1 MKEESIFDSCSG
13 RYTYHRSIRESKGDL
28 VMLNVKQVSKIYEG
42 KIAYRALTDIDLTI
56 ETGEFVGIMGPSG
69 SGKTTLLNMIAT
81 IDEPT
86 TGEIIINGS
95 NPHTLKRNKLAE
107 FRRQELG
114 FVFQDFN
121 LLHTLTVEENI
132 VLPLTLD
139 GKKVKDMKEQAAA
152 IAEKL
157 GITGILDKRVYEI
170 SGGQAQRAAVARA
183 MIHKPKLL
191 LADEPTGNLDSK
203 SSKDV
208 MGMLESI
215 NEQEKTTMMLVTHDP
230 QAASYCNRVVF
241 IRDGKFYSEIHR
253 GDNRQA
259 FFQKIID
266 TLSLL
271 GGDGH
276 DLSSIRV

>member
-1 MKEESIFDSCSG
+1 M
-13 RYTYHRSIRESKGDL
+13 KGDL

-42 KIAYRALTDIDLTI
+42 KMAYRALTDIDLKI

-69 SGKTTLLNMIAT
+69 SGKTTLLNLIAT

-86 TGEIIINGS
+86 TGEVLINGQ
-95 NPHTLKRNKLAE
+95 NPHKLKKDDLAK
-107 FRRQELG
+107 FRRRELG
-114 FVFQDFN
+114 FVFQEFN
-121 LLHTLTVEENI
+121 LLHTLTVEENM

-139 GKKVKDMKEQAAA
+139 GAKVKDMKEKAHS
-152 IAEKL
+152 IAEKI
-157 GITGILDKRVYEI
+157 GIKEIMNKRTYEI

-183 MIHKPKLL
+183 MIHQPTLL

-203 SSKDV
+203 ASKDV
-208 MGMLESI
+208 MTMLENI
-215 NEQEKTTMMLVTHDP
+215 NKTEKTTMMLVTHDA

-241 IRDGKFYSEIHR
+241 IRDGKLYSEIHR

-266 TLSLL
+266 TLSLM
-271 GGDGH
+271 GGDAH
-276 DLSSIRV
+276 DLSPIRV

>member
-1 MKEESIFDSCSG
+1 MNDKLRGELI
-13 RYTYHRSIRESKGDL
+13 
-28 VMLNVKQVSKIYEG
+28 MLNVKQVSKIYEG
-42 KIAYRALTDIDLTI
+42 NVAYRALTDIDLTI

-69 SGKTTLLNMIAT
+69 SGKTTLLNLIAT

-86 TGEIIINGS
+86 TGEIFIDGK
-95 NPHTLKRNKLAE
+95 NPHLLKKEDLAK
-107 FRRQELG
+107 FRRKELG
-114 FVFQDFN
+114 FVFQEFN

-139 GKKVKDMKEQAAA
+139 GKKVKEMKQLANA

-157 GITGILDKRVYEI
+157 GIQEIMKKRTYEI

-183 MIHKPKLL
+183 MIHTPKLL

-208 MGMLESI
+208 MEMLEYI
-215 NEQEKTTMMLVTHDP
+215 NQKERTTMMLVTHDAL
-230 QAASYCNRVVF
+230 AASYCNRVVF
-241 IRDGKFYSEIHR
+241 IRDGKLFSEIHR
-253 GDNRQA
+253 GDNRQT
-259 FFQKIID
+259 FFQRIID
-266 TLSLL
+266 TLSLM
-271 GGDGH
+271 GGNAH

>member
-1 MKEESIFDSCSG
+1 
-13 RYTYHRSIRESKGDL
+13 
-28 VMLNVKQVSKIYEG
+28 MLSVKQVSKIYEG

-56 ETGEFVGIMGPSG
+56 NTGEFVGIMGPSG
-69 SGKTTLLNMIAT
+69 SGKTTLLNLIAT

-86 TGEIIINGS
+86 TGEVLIDER
-95 NPHTLKRNKLAE
+95 NPHKLKKDALAK
-107 FRRQELG
+107 FRRRELG

-132 VLPLTLD
+132 VLPLTLE
-139 GKKVKDMKEQAAA
+139 GKKVKEMKEKANM
-152 IAEKL
+152 IAKKL
-157 GITGILDKRVYEI
+157 GITDIMKKRTYEI

-183 MIHKPKLL
+183 MIHQPKLL

-203 SSKDV
+203 SSKAV
-208 MGMLESI
+208 MEMLETI
-215 NEQEKTTMMLVTHDP
+215 NKQDGTTMMLVTHDAL
-230 QAASYCNRVVF
+230 AASYCNRVVF

-259 FFQKIID
+259 FFQRIID

-271 GGDGH
+271 GGDAH

>member
-1 MKEESIFDSCSG
+1 
-13 RYTYHRSIRESKGDL
+13 
-28 VMLNVKQVSKIYEG
+28 MLNVKQVSKIYEG

-56 ETGEFVGIMGPSG
+56 EEGEFVGIMGPSG

-81 IDEPT
+81 IDQPT
-86 TGEIIINGS
+86 TGEILIDGK
-95 NPHTLKRNKLAE
+95 NPHRLKKDELAK
-107 FRRQELG
+107 FRRRELG

-139 GKKVKDMKEQAAA
+139 GKKVKDMKEKANE
-152 IAEKL
+152 IAKKL
-157 GITGILDKRVYEI
+157 GITEIMNKRIYEI

-183 MIHKPKLL
+183 MIHHPKLL

-208 MGMLESI
+208 MTMLQTI
-215 NEQEKTTMMLVTHDP
+215 NETEQTTMLLVTHDP
-230 QAASYCNRVVF
+230 MAASYCNRVVF
-241 IRDGKFYSEIHR
+241 IRDGKLYSEIHR

-271 GGDGH
+271 GGDAN
-276 DLSSIRV
+276 DLSQIRV